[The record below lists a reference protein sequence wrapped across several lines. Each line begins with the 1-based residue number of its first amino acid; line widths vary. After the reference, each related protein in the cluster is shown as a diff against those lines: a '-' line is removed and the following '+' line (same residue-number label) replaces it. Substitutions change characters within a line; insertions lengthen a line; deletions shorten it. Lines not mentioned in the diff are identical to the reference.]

1 MEYVAPQFMLSA
13 FNCPICGAY
22 AQQYWTQILSDT
34 YIDERR
40 PISNQNAIIV
50 PKSIKRD
57 FGTVYTSRCWHCY
70 KEALWV
76 NSKLIYPSSS
86 IIPHHSKDMPEDIAK
101 IYDEAASIYT
111 LSPRSAAALLRLAL
125 QMLLIH
131 LGEKGS
137 NINQDIKNLVAKG
150 LPSMVQQAADII
162 RHVGNEAVHPGT
174 INFEDN
180 SDTSATLFQILNWIV
195 YYMITVPKNINEM
208 YSSLP
213 DNIQKSI
220 EMRDKNGKTPL
231 KSANSANT

>member
-22 AQQYWTQILSDT
+22 AQQLWTQILPDT
-34 YIDERR
+34 YYDERFR
-40 PISNQNAIIV
+40 LSNPNTLII
-50 PKSIKRD
+50 PTTIKRD

-76 NSKLIYPSSS
+76 NNKLIYPSSS
-86 IIPHHSKDMPEDIAK
+86 IIAYPSKDMPEDIAK
-101 IYDEAASIYT
+101 IYNEAANIYT
-111 LSPRSAAALLRLAL
+111 LSPRSSAALLRLGL
-125 QMLLIH
+125 QMLLKH
-131 LGEKGS
+131 LGEKGE
-137 NINQDIKNLVAKG
+137 NINHDIKNLVAKG
-150 LPSMVQQAADII
+150 LPSTVQQAADII

-195 YYMITVPKNINEM
+195 YCMITVPKNIKEM
-208 YSSLP
+208 YASLP

-220 EMRDKNGKTPL
+220 EMRDKK
-231 KSANSANT
+231 

>member
-1 MEYVAPQFMLSA
+1 MEYVAPQFSLSA

-22 AQQYWTQILSDT
+22 AQQLWTLILPDT
-34 YIDERR
+34 YYDERFR
-40 PISNQNAIIV
+40 FSNPNTCIV
-50 PKSIKRD
+50 PTEIKRD

-76 NSKLIYPSSS
+76 NKKMIYPSSS
-86 IIPHHSKDMPEDIAK
+86 IIPHHSNDMPEDIAK
-101 IYDEAASIYT
+101 IYNEAASIYT

-131 LGEKGS
+131 LGEKGN

-150 LPSMVQQAADII
+150 LPPMVQQAADII

-174 INFEDN
+174 IDFNDN

-195 YYMITVPKNINEM
+195 YYMITIPKNIQSM
-208 YSSLP
+208 YHSLP

-220 EMRDKNGKTPL
+220 EMRDKNGKSPAQI
-231 KSANSANT
+231 SQ